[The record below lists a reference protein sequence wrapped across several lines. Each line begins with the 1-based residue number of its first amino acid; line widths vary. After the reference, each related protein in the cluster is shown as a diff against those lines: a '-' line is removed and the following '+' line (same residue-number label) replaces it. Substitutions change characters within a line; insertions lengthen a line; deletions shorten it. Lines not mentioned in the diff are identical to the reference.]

1 MLSKGP
7 PRTPGS
13 RRLVQRAMHLWWR
26 FSRPMTLGVRA
37 ALIHPQRGVF
47 LIEHTY
53 TPGWYMPGG
62 GVKTGE
68 TALDALAREVAEEGN
83 IVLQGPAELHGL
95 FFNVSV
101 SPRDHVAVFVC
112 RDFHQ
117 TAPKNP
123 DREIRDSGFF
133 PLDALPE
140 GTTRATRA
148 RLAEIAGEV
157 PRSPTW

>member
-1 MLSKGP
+1 MLSSGS
-7 PRTPGS
+7 PRSPKP

-62 GVKTGE
+62 GVEAGE
-68 TALDALAREVAEEGN
+68 TALDALVREVAEEGN
-83 IVLQGPAELHGL
+83 IVLDGPAELHGL
-95 FFNVSV
+95 FHNVTM
-101 SPRDHVAVFVC
+101 SPRDHVAVFIC

-117 TAPKNP
+117 TAPKRP

-148 RLAEIAGEV
+148 RLEEITSGA

>member
-1 MLSKGP
+1 
-7 PRTPGS
+7 
-13 RRLVQRAMHLWWR
+13 MHLWWR

-62 GVKTGE
+62 GVETGE

>member
-7 PRTPGS
+7 PRAQGS

-37 ALIHPQRGVF
+37 ALIHPQHGVF

-62 GVKTGE
+62 GVEAGE
-68 TALDALAREVAEEGN
+68 TALDALTREVAEEGN
-83 IVLQGPAELHGL
+83 IVLHGPAELHGL
-95 FFNVSV
+95 FFNVSM

-117 TAPKNP
+117 TAPKHP

-148 RLAEIAGEV
+148 RLAEIAGEA